1 MFQIDLSGKVAW
13 VTGGSRGI
21 GRATALALADAGAD
35 VAIAYRGQSAAAE
48 EVLGQIKAKGRKA
61 FAVQVDVADSA
72 ACEKAYAAVKGTMG
86 QVDILVNNAGVVRD
100 NLFLMLENKDWSDI
114 LGVNL
119 MGVVHVSR
127 LVIKDMMMKRS
138 GRIINMS
145 SAAGT
150 KGGRGQSNYAA
161 SKGALEAMTRSLA
174 VEIGRR
180 GVTVN
185 CVAPGVIETDM
196 SAEVRKLAD
205 AEIMSRQVIQ
215 RYGKPEEVA
224 AWVVMLA
231 SEQAAFVTGQ
241 VFHVDGGLK
250 MP

>member
-1 MFQIDLSGKVAW
+1 MYQIDLTGKVAW
-13 VTGGSRGI
+13 VTGASRGI
-21 GRATALALADAGAD
+21 GKAVALALADAGAD
-35 VAIAYRGQSAAAE
+35 VALGYRGQAEAAAE
-48 EVLGQIKAKGRKA
+48 VVAQIKAKGRKGL
-61 FAVQVDVADSA
+61 AVQLDVADA
-72 ACEKAYAAVKGTMG
+72 TACERSYAAIKAAIGG
-86 QVDILVNNAGVVRD
+86 VDILVNNAGVVRD
-100 NLFLMLENKDWSDI
+100 NLFLMLEDKDWHDI

-119 MGVVHVSR
+119 MGAVHVSR

-174 VEIGRR
+174 VELGRR

-185 CVAPGVIETDM
+185 CIAPGVIETDM

-205 AEIMSRQVIQ
+205 AEIMARQVVQ

-231 SEQAAFVTGQ
+231 SDAAGFVTGQ
-241 VFHVDGGLK
+241 TLHVDGGLK
-250 MP
+250 LP